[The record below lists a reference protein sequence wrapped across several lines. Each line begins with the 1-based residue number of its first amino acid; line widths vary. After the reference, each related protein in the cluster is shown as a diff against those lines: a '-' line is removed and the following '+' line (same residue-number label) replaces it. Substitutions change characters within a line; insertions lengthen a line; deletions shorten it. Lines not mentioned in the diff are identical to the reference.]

1 MLGFFKCLRRKY
13 WLKNW
18 RFCTK
23 YLTAMYVM
31 PKHWFSRKM
40 KFFFPPK
47 IRKKIVGKSDHNI
60 DPRFWT
66 SSIILRTSNRF
77 K

>member
-1 MLGFFKCLRRKY
+1 MFTPKILAEKLAFLHKVPDCYVCYAKTLVFK
-13 WLKNW
+13 KNEI
-18 RFCTK
+18 
-23 YLTAMYVM
+23 
-31 PKHWFSRKM
+31 
-40 KFFFPPK
+40 FFPPK